1 MARFP
6 AIEPPIPMTAP
17 TVKYMR
23 PTLPVSDMAERPSS
37 PRNCPESTVSI
48 MPETLVASMLST
60 LAARYFP

>member
-1 MARFP
+1 
-6 AIEPPIPMTAP
+6 MTAP